1 MLFALTSRWNA
12 GQHATGEEMIE
23 EILDLGFPA
32 VELGYNLRM
41 DLVPGVQNMV
51 RQKAVIVTSVHNFCP
66 VPVGAPAGHPELFTL
81 ADPDPR
87 VRQLAVQHTTR
98 TIRFAAET
106 GARAVVLHAGNVD
119 MKRLTERLLALYEHG
134 QQFSPK
140 FEKIKLKMLTLREK
154 KVRRQLEYLYSG
166 IEALLPVLQECG
178 IRLGI
183 ENLPNWE
190 TLPTETEIEAL
201 LKHFNS
207 PLLGCWHDTGHA
219 AIRRF
224 FGLINP
230 ERWMERL
237 EEHLIGLHIH
247 DARAPAMD
255 HLMPPSGEIDFTQYK
270 RYAAR
275 DVCRVFEP
283 GPSATASEIK
293 AGLDY
298 IRTLWSD

>member
-12 GQHATGEEMIE
+12 GRHVTGEEMIE

-51 RQKAVIVTSVHNFCP
+51 KQKAVIVTSVHNFCP
-66 VPVGAPAGHPELFTL
+66 VPLGAPAGHPELFTL

-87 VRQLAVQHTTR
+87 VRQLAVQHTSR
-98 TIRFAAET
+98 TIRFAADT

-119 MKRLTERLLALYEHG
+119 MKRLTSDLLALHEHG

-140 FEKIKLKMLTLREK
+140 YEKIKLKLLTLREK

-166 IEALLPVLQECG
+166 IEALLPVLEECG
-178 IRLGI
+178 VRLAI

-190 TLPTETEIEAL
+190 TIPTETEIETL
-201 LKHFNS
+201 LQHFNS
-207 PLLGCWHDTGHA
+207 PRLGCWHDIGHA

-224 FGLINP
+224 FGWINP

-237 EEHLIGLHIH
+237 EEYLVGLHIH

-255 HLMPPSGEIDFTQYK
+255 HLMPPSGEIDFAQYK
-270 RYAAR
+270 RYAAQ
-275 DVCRVFEP
+275 DICRVFEP
-283 GPSATASEIK
+283 GPGATAAEIK

>member
-1 MLFALTSRWNA
+1 MLFALTTRWNA
-12 GQHATGEEMIE
+12 GRHVSGEEMIE
-23 EILDLGFPA
+23 EILALGFPA

-41 DLVPGVQNMV
+41 DLVPGVQKMV
-51 RQKAVIVTSVHNFCP
+51 QQKAVVVTSVHNFCP

-87 VRQLAVQHTTR
+87 VRQLAVQHTSR

-119 MKRLTERLLALYEHG
+119 MKRLTDQLLTLYEHG

-140 FEKIKLKMLTLREK
+140 YEKIKLKLLTLREK
-154 KVRRQLEYLYSG
+154 KARRQIEYLYQG
-166 IEALLPVLQECG
+166 IEALLPVLDECG

-190 TLPTETEIEAL
+190 TIPTETEVETL

-207 PLLGCWHDTGHA
+207 PRLGCWHDIGHA
-219 AIRRF
+219 AVRRF
-224 FGLINP
+224 LGFISV

-237 EEHLIGLHIH
+237 QDYLVGMHIH
-247 DARAPAMD
+247 DARPPAMD
-255 HLMPPSGEIDFTQYK
+255 HLIPPRGEIDFSQYK
-270 RYAAR
+270 RYAAMNI
-275 DVCRVFEP
+275 CRVFEP
-283 GPSATASEIK
+283 GPTATAEEIK
-293 AGLDY
+293 AGLDC
-298 IRTLWSD
+298 IKTLWSD